1 MHMCVLL
8 LHSHSK
14 EWPKNLEPS
23 RANLASRPPILPT
36 TQYQGISRANSSW
49 KLDSPFNLTCSIPR
63 YPYYRPNCTLSW
75 SSRFAHTFLSA
86 QTFQFTFWNSNQSR
100 KGEPDHYSSILLKNF
115 CSLRPKRNY
124 TPLSLS
130 CCWANFQSTPLPH
143 PLTRGLFT
151 VRLSTPRSQWSS
163 MMSVSTW
170 ILFSTS

>member
-100 KGEPDHYSSILLKNF
+100 KGEPDRYSSILLKNF